1 MRAFFARLLSKD
13 KKEEVDPMKKF
24 LIVGLGNPGP
34 KYEDTRHNIGF
45 KILDKLAE
53 KKELTF
59 QADRYGDKTEFNF
72 KGRKFILIKPS
83 TFMNLSGK
91 AVRYWLDKEKIS
103 IQNLMVITDDLNLS
117 FGTLRLKAKG
127 SHGGHNGLK
136 HIQELLQTTA
146 YPRFRFGISDE
157 FSKGKQIDYV
167 LSEWSSEEQ
176 DKLKERL
183 DASIELILSFGTAG
197 INNTMNSFNG
207 K

>member
-1 MRAFFARLLSKD
+1 
-13 KKEEVDPMKKF
+13 
-24 LIVGLGNPGP
+24 
-34 KYEDTRHNIGF
+34 
-45 KILDKLAE
+45 
-53 KKELTF
+53 
-59 QADRYGDKTEFNF
+59 
-72 KGRKFILIKPS
+72 
-83 TFMNLSGK
+83 
-91 AVRYWLDKEKIS
+91 
-103 IQNLMVITDDLNLS
+103 LNLS
-117 FGTLRLKAKG
+117 FGTIRLKAKG

-157 FSKGKQIDYV
+157 FSKGNQIDYV

-183 DASIELILSFGTAG
+183 DTSLELILSFGTAG